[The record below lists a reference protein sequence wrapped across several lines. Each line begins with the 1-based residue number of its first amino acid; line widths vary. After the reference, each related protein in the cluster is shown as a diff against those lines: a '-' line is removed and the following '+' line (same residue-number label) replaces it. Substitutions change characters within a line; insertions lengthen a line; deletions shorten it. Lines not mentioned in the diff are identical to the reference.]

1 MDELKRI
8 ESLRLYRE
16 LPSNGLVT
24 MALISALTG
33 WSRVTLWRK
42 IKAGELPQP
51 RKIGRALR
59 WSKAEVDAFLG
70 ECGRQE
76 AQHGHA

>member
-8 ESLRLYRE
+8 DGLRLYRE

-59 WSKAEVDAFLG
+59 WSKAEVDAFLAG
-70 ECGRQE
+70 YGRE
-76 AQHGHA
+76 GTSNV